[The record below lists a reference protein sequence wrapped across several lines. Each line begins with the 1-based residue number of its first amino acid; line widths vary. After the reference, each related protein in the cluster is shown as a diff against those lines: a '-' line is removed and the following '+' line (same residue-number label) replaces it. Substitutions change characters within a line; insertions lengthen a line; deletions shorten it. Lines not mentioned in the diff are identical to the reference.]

1 MDLESLKY
9 FVDVVDLENFTRA
22 AERNFISQ
30 PAISAQIK
38 QLEET
43 VGKPLLVRDHHHV
56 TVTPAGQQLYR
67 AAQRM
72 LATYHGALLDIWRE
86 QTTVPTRLRVSFYIA
101 QQFQPYINQLVK
113 FRAEFPNVTV
123 DLVERDSEQAVQDV
137 LTGAADLGF
146 GIVDHSDRQLVWKQ
160 ELADHLVVVGG
171 KSTLAALPRRVTLD
185 QLVGLTYLTLTSV
198 PATQFGQLTG
208 QLLHG
213 HDFETTQLAGLDLLF
228 TQLQMTPTFALL
240 PASQVPSNLTGLA
253 TRELQTP
260 LPNAM
265 GVGWCYRRHPLDP
278 TVGAFLA
285 FENLL

>member
-43 VGKPLLVRDHHHV
+43 VGKPLLLRDHHHV
-56 TVTPAGQQLYR
+56 TVTPAGQQFYR

-137 LTGAADLGF
+137 LTGVADLGF
-146 GIVDHSDRQLVWKQ
+146 GIVDHSDRQLMWKQ

-171 KSTLAALPRRVTLD
+171 KSTLTTLPRRVTLD
-185 QLVGLTYLTLTSV
+185 QLAGLTYLTLTSV
-198 PATQFGQLTG
+198 PATQFEQLTM

-213 HDFETTQLAGLDLLF
+213 HAFQTTQLAGLDLLF

-240 PASQVPSNLTGLA
+240 PVSQVPGNLNGLA
-253 TRELQTP
+253 TRELQTA

-265 GVGWCYRRHPLDP
+265 GVGWCYQRHPLDP

>member
-43 VGKPLLVRDHHHV
+43 VGKPLLLRDHHHV
-56 TVTPAGQQLYR
+56 TVTPAGQQFYR

-72 LATYHGALLDIWRE
+72 LATYHGALLDIWRK

-160 ELADHLVVVGG
+160 ELADQLVVVGG
-171 KSTLAALPRRVTLD
+171 KDTLAALPRRVALN

-198 PATQFGQLTG
+198 PATQFGQLTA

-240 PASQVPSNLTGLA
+240 PASQVPRNLTGLA

-265 GVGWCYRRHPLDP
+265 GVGWCYQRHPLDP